1 MKSKSPHPS
10 ALPALSALLVL
21 PVALAL
27 RVTPAA
33 AQCVLQ
39 PGASGQNGQTLS
51 QNFFTLVDDLHA
63 IDFHPTHSMMIGGK
77 TLQVPPWFKSSD
89 NCDVANLKD
98 GSGAI
103 SPPLTSPSFADY
115 LVVSDELSELAVVTA
130 LAGRDDRMMAIHNTI
145 QAMASATHPGLPC
158 WIAEM
163 SGSALT
169 CRSQDTAT
177 DATARFGLAYYHAA
191 NNPAFPAASRAIYRA
206 AGDALA
212 ASHLTAEYDQGQNH
226 CYTSSV
232 SQQQV
237 CDWVGGGAN
246 TAAGGVGNLEM
257 WIGYSQDVARFLL
270 AAYVSTGTSA
280 YLARAAEVVDQW
292 LIASTFDGMH
302 PTFGRTDFGWN
313 TSAQSIAPRAPYPG
327 DYYWQQGRAWDA
339 ADAPR
344 ALWMGDVLRA
354 FDLATSHAPMTGA
367 NAAYAYLSTW
377 VQAVLAN
384 GTQTAT
390 TSCIQY
396 NQDGT
401 AVSGNCGTDFY
412 YNGLGAGLSTYNG
425 TSLLAT
431 KLSTALSQ
439 FGWNASP
446 PTWNSQACFGIYRG
460 VRPVKALA
468 AAIGL
473 DAATWRGTPC
483 GGAGV
488 TLSVTTAGT
497 GSGTVTSSPAGISC
511 PGSCSAAFAAGTAV
525 TLSDAAAAGSSFGGW
540 GGACSG
546 TGGCAFTLNSD
557 QTVTATFTASGTP
570 PAAPTWLRVTTV
582 SASEL
587 KLTWQDNSNNESG
600 FKIERKEGCCGP
612 WTPLPDAPAN
622 STGTATYESTGL
634 KCGTTYAYH
643 VWAFNAAGASAQTN
657 EAAASTSACP

>member
-1 MKSKSPHPS
+1 MKTLPHRAAS
-10 ALPALSALLVL
+10 LALPLVL
-21 PVALAL
+21 ALHGA
-27 RVTPAA
+27 PAH

-39 PGASGQNGQTLS
+39 PGAAGQNGQTLG
-51 QNFFTLVDDLHA
+51 QNFLTLVDDLYA
-63 IDFHPTHSMMIGGK
+63 IDFHPTHSMTIGGK
-77 TLQVPPWFKSSD
+77 TLQVPPWFTTSTD
-89 NCDVANLKD
+89 CDVAHLKD

-103 SPPLTSPSFADY
+103 NPPLASPSFSDY

-130 LAGRDDRMMAIHNTI
+130 LADSDSRMMAIHDTI
-145 QAMASATHPGLPC
+145 QAMASSTHPGLPC

-163 SGSALT
+163 SGGTLT

-191 NNPAFPAASRAIYRA
+191 GNPAFPAASRAIYRA
-206 AGDALA
+206 AGDSLA
-212 ASHLTAEYDQGQNH
+212 ANHLAAEYDQGQNH

-232 SQQQV
+232 TQQQV

-270 AAYVSTGTSA
+270 AAYVSTNNAA
-280 YLARAAEVVDQW
+280 YLTRAGEVVDQW
-292 LIASTFDGMH
+292 LIASAFDGTH
-302 PTFGRTDFGWN
+302 LTFGRTDFGWN
-313 TSAQSIAPRAPYPG
+313 TTTQPIAPRAPYTG
-327 DYYWQQGRAWDA
+327 DWYWQQGRAWDA

-354 FDLATSHAPMTGA
+354 FDLATGHASMTGA
-367 NAAYAYLSTW
+367 YAVYADLSAW
-377 VQAVLAN
+377 VQLVLGN

-390 TSCIQY
+390 SSCIQY

-401 AVSGNCGTDFY
+401 VVSGNCGTDYY
-412 YNGLGAGLSTYNG
+412 YNGLGAGLSTFDG
-425 TSLLAT
+425 TSLLAP

-446 PTWNSQACFGIYRG
+446 PTWSSAACFGIYRG

-473 DAATWRGTPC
+473 DAATWGGTPC
-483 GGAGV
+483 GGAG
-488 TLSVTTAGT
+488 
-497 GSGTVTSSPAGISC
+497 
-511 PGSCSAAFAAGTAV
+511 
-525 TLSDAAAAGSSFGGW
+525 
-540 GGACSG
+540 
-546 TGGCAFTLNSD
+546 
-557 QTVTATFTASGTP
+557 GTP

-587 KLTWQDNSNNESG
+587 ELTWQDNSNNESG

-643 VWAFNAAGASAQTN
+643 VWAWNAAGASAQTN
-657 EAAASTSACP
+657 EAAAATSACP